1 MKFALLFVGLLA
13 ACQPQPTSD
22 PAAKAPQ
29 TEHEEPT
36 VQKPVVMDNEE
47 HPAVT
52 KVIYTEAN
60 GSLPPPSQYE
70 NNFELTAEDVA
81 NFNELVDAALDET
94 RVNDAVSL
102 RGYMV
107 LRLNNDPRFAQVG
120 SISSKDVHPTGGQS
134 TTVKFI
140 LEDGREFEISNY
152 AERLSGSALADLKQA
167 AREKGKAEMPT
178 DSLIPP
184 G

>member
-22 PAAKAPQ
+22 PAAMAPQ
-29 TEHEEPT
+29 TEHEEPK
-36 VQKPVVMDNEE
+36 VQKPIVMDNEE

-60 GSLPPPSQYE
+60 GSLPPPSQYKNDFE
-70 NNFELTAEDVA
+70 VTSAEAPNFDD
-81 NFNELVDAALDET
+81 LVKAALDQT

-107 LRLNNDPRFAQVG
+107 LQLNNDPRFGQVQA
-120 SISSKDVHPTGGQS
+120 INENDPQPTGGESQS
-134 TTVKFI
+134 VTFV
-140 LEDGREFEISNY
+140 LADGREFTIFNF
-152 AERLSGSALADLKQA
+152 AERLSGTALGDLKKA
-167 AREKGKAEMPT
+167 AKAQGNATGLP
-178 DSLIPP
+178 SRP
-184 G
+184 